1 VLYGSSPSS
10 LSWLAQLISPVV
22 SLAVRRV
29 LRFTANQSLRIARV
43 DQAVS
48 LDPQFSYKN
57 RHLAV
62 KWD

>member
-10 LSWLAQLISPVV
+10 LSWLAQLISLVV
-22 SLAVRRV
+22 SLAVRHV
-29 LRFTANQSLRIARV
+29 LRFTAHQSLRIRRI

-48 LDPQFSYKN
+48 LDPRFSYKD